1 VTTLG
6 ESAKRQAARL
16 LGSLRGNWRAVRR
29 IVPLADRH
37 FQKAREQ
44 AVEACELAQETV
56 RAVQADRQRR
66 AIEHAHTLKLLSR
79 VSTDLSRSP
88 R

>member
-1 VTTLG
+1 
-6 ESAKRQAARL
+6 
-16 LGSLRGNWRAVRR
+16 
-29 IVPLADRH
+29 VPLTDVH

-44 AVEACELAQETV
+44 AVEACELAQQTI

-66 AIEHAHTLKLLSR
+66 AIEHAHYLKLLPR